1 MTQALLP
8 ATKVLIVDTETT
20 GLPKKGDQYAFEQP
34 WVIQLGA
41 VLFDLQSD
49 RFEETINTL
58 VVPPEGAIF
67 EPGAVKTHGFSEE
80 VVRANGRPMEEVYS
94 ELREMRK
101 KATIV
106 AAYNLDFDE
115 RLVRTSS
122 IRAHPDFANDLVLGT
137 PEEVHHHCVMKQAMA
152 VFRKRERLGVVYK
165 RLKGETLEGAH
176 DALAD
181 AVAAGVIFKEMLLR
195 AVAAPQSEYGR
206 FFFKN
211 SS

>member
-1 MTQALLP
+1 MSAALLP
-8 ATKVLIVDTETT
+8 ATKILVVDTETT
-20 GLPKKGDQYAFEQP
+20 GLPKKGDEYAFEQP

-58 VVPPEGAIF
+58 VVPPEGVFF
-67 EPGAVKTHGFSEE
+67 EPKAVETHGFSEE
-80 VVRANGRPMEEVYS
+80 VVRASGRPMEEVYS

-122 IRAHPDFANDLVLGT
+122 IRAHPEFAEDMVLGH
-137 PEEVHHHCVMKQAMA
+137 PEEVRHHCIMKQAMA
-152 VFRKRERLGVVYK
+152 VFRRREKLEMVYK
-165 RLKGETLEGAH
+165 RLKGHKLEDAH

-181 AVAAGVIFKEMLLR
+181 AIAAAVVFKEMLLR
-195 AVAAPQSEYGR
+195 AVAAPQGEYGR
-206 FFFKN
+206 FFFKK
-211 SS
+211 